1 MPESAQPT
9 FSAIYNSLRYDVDAH
24 TVTFH
29 LRERDWNELKSNS
42 WMWISSSYLVPV
54 INCEDVRLG
63 DEIVESV
70 SRIDP
75 VEKFGLFSVQTFNVT
90 GFNENDKVIK
100 VSLNIRI
107 YSPLGHIALLRSR
120 WLSIRLSDPVL
131 STETPINGNARI
143 QCKTINTY

>member
-1 MPESAQPT
+1 MFGWPVSTQPT

-63 DEIVESV
+63 DEIVESISQV
-70 SRIDP
+70 DP
-75 VEKFGLFSVQTFNVT
+75 VKKFGLFSAQTFTVA
-90 GFNENDKVIK
+90 GFNESDQVIK
-100 VSLNIRI
+100 VSLKRHLI
-107 YSPLGHIALLRSR
+107 
-120 WLSIRLSDPVL
+120 SIIV
-131 STETPINGNARI
+131 
-143 QCKTINTY
+143 